1 MKRTYINPEMIVV
14 PFVATQVIAE
24 SPLSNV
30 SGADGLE
37 KGNGYFKGGA
47 ADVKEGSSAGS
58 VWDEEW

>member
-1 MKRTYINPEMIVV
+1 MIVV